1 MAKTIGI
8 VGGGQLGRLLALA
21 ARKLKFHTIVLDPTP
36 DSPAGQVADKQIIGS
51 FQDAEKIKELAL
63 RSDFLTFEIELAN
76 ARVLKD
82 LEKTGVS
89 INPSPQTLAIIK
101 DKLKQKELLKKNNIP
116 VAEFIDLTLKNVTA
130 LDPDN
135 ISSLRQSQDMHRNNL
150 ALKISKVYAK
160 FGFPFYLKARTDGY
174 DGRGNALIKNRKD
187 LRPALEKLRGRSL
200 YAEKFVPFVKELA
213 VMAARNTKGEIVCY
227 PVVETTH
234 ENNICQ
240 TVVAPADISA
250 SSFEKASVLA
260 KTVMEHL
267 EGAGVF
273 GIEMF
278 LTKNGQV
285 LVNEIAP
292 RVHNSGHYTIEA
304 CKTSQFEQHIRA
316 ITGMELGSTD
326 MVVPAAAMVNIL
338 GEKNGKAEPKGI
350 KNVKAI
356 AGVEIH
362 VYGKMETRIDRKMG
376 HITAVGQTSKDAL
389 EKALRAKKYIT
400 I

>member
-1 MAKTIGI
+1 MKTIGI
-8 VGGGQLGRLLALA
+8 VGGGQLGRMLALA
-21 ARKLKFHTIVLDPTP
+21 ARKLQFYTIVLDPTP

-51 FQDAEKIKELAL
+51 FQDADKIKELA
-63 RSDFLTFEIELAN
+63 RQSDFLTFEIELAN
-76 ARVLKD
+76 AAALSD
-82 LEKTGVS
+82 LEKMGVS

-101 DKLKQKELLKKNNIP
+101 DKLKQKKFLRENRIP
-116 VAEFIDLTLKNVTA
+116 TADFTDVISRDEATSDLNG
-130 LDPDN
+130 
-135 ISSLRQSQDMHRNNL
+135 ISTIRQVQGRNDI
-150 ALKISKVYAK
+150 ALKIARVYDI
-160 FGFPFYLKARTDGY
+160 FGYPFLLKARTDGY

-187 LRPALEKLRGRSL
+187 ILPALKKLQGRSL
-200 YAEKFVPFVKELA
+200 YAEKFVSFVKELA
-213 VMAARNTKGEIVCY
+213 VMAARSTKGEIVSY

-234 ENNICQ
+234 KNNLCQ
-240 TVVAPADISA
+240 TVVVPADISTHTVQ
-250 SSFEKASVLA
+250 KAQMLA

-278 LTKNGQV
+278 LTKRGQV

-338 GEKNGKAEPKGI
+338 GESNGKAVPKGI
-350 KNVKAI
+350 KKAKAV

-362 VYGKMETRIDRKMG
+362 LYGKMETRIDRKMG
-376 HITAVGQTSKDAL
+376 HITAVGQTAKEAL
-389 EKALRAKKYIT
+389 NKAQLVRKYIT